1 MLKKTSLGCFLG
13 HQTGR
18 VVHQTSSIQEQ
29 SALRILFL
37 KSSDLQLCWSDGAP
51 EQLLTASP
59 GLEWL
64 LHQATTHGG
73 PEVNRLGPVPPG
85 LEGANQNLRGQSLYT
100 VRWCAEPFRCASREP
115 KSYSFYKESAMALR
129 PLGAIKG
136 PP

>member
-1 MLKKTSLGCFLG
+1 LG
-13 HQTGR
+13 HQTGP

-51 EQLLTASP
+51 AQLLTASS

-64 LHQATTHGG
+64 LHQAMTHGG
-73 PEVNRLGPVPPG
+73 PEVKILGPVPPPPPG
-85 LEGANQNLRGQSLYT
+85 LEGVNQNLIGQSLYT
-100 VRWCAEPFRCASREP
+100 VRWCTGPFRCASREP
-115 KSYSFYKESAMALR
+115 KSYSFYKEGATALR